1 MELQNVPHCIDNLLT
16 QAQARLSLSNT
27 QLLVTWFTN
36 HHNEQSV
43 VHSHPYHE
51 LVLPIG
57 GSAVR
62 YFSEGSVYMVQVG
75 ELIYFPAQNYHS
87 GKFTITAETSDRLV
101 IQIEDPLWQAAR
113 RSASLLNS
121 NWMRGVTVLDRADCD
136 QWDFRGLFLRM
147 AQAGQLEGTVRNRIF
162 ESQVVELLLLITQLT
177 GIGHTSA
184 PSSTSVLVGRATA
197 YLQAHYQDPTL
208 TTTRLAQEMYATRE
222 HLSRAFKECTMES
235 IHSYL
240 TNLRMQHCRN
250 ALEAGAS
257 VLHACTESGFP
268 DYSSFLKTFR
278 RLYGITPIEYR
289 AQHRAQ

>member
-121 NWMRGVTVLDRADCD
+121 NWMRGGDCAGPS
-136 QWDFRGLFLRM
+136 GLR
-147 AQAGQLEGTVRNRIF
+147 
-162 ESQVVELLLLITQLT
+162 
-177 GIGHTSA
+177 
-184 PSSTSVLVGRATA
+184 PVG
-197 YLQAHYQDPTL
+197 
-208 TTTRLAQEMYATRE
+208 
-222 HLSRAFKECTMES
+222 LSRAVP
-235 IHSYL
+235 SYGPGWPVGGY
-240 TNLRMQHCRN
+240 
-250 ALEAGAS
+250 GAEPH
-257 VLHACTESGFP
+257 L
-268 DYSSFLKTFR
+268 
-278 RLYGITPIEYR
+278 
-289 AQHRAQ
+289 